1 MRETQINLTPNDQCT
16 ATFHQQL
23 CVQFEATFDVD
34 IECEIIDVQ
43 CLGPC
48 EMPCVFIVTHPQTG
62 KTATY
67 FITFN
72 GMSVID
78 GNSKWCYSVRV
89 EGDPALSH
97 WILELCCDP
106 FPTIVPN
113 SVTRNEVETNYT
125 VVQPDKELGPG
136 KCGIKFEEGV
146 SENDG
151 TVEYCFELE
160 GQFDTVL
167 RDVAAKGG
175 PAPDVVNR
183 NCLEGPDCP

>member
-1 MRETQINLTPNDQCT
+1 VPLYKEQTVLFQKGI
-16 ATFHQQL
+16 FHQ
-23 CVQFEATFDVD
+23 
-34 IECEIIDVQ
+34 
-43 CLGPC
+43 P
-48 EMPCVFIVTHPQTG
+48 
-62 KTATY
+62 
-67 FITFN
+67 
-72 GMSVID
+72 
-78 GNSKWCYSVRV
+78 
-89 EGDPALSH
+89 
-97 WILELCCDP
+97 LE
-106 FPTIVPN
+106 
-113 SVTRNEVETNYT
+113 
-125 VVQPDKELGPG
+125 DKELGPG